1 MVIQHNEIIHLYL
14 FYHYMEF
21 QWRFIF
27 SLSLS
32 LYNVACNEQSC
43 VRFFVLVVLQ
53 YFHKM

>member
-43 VRFFVLVVLQ
+43 VHFFVLVVLQ